1 MNLFLDPR
9 FTEPTVRVHT
19 DGEVWRLIH
28 FGIPTEM
35 QRLQDRS
42 QSHAALTDKQM
53 QECAAGAVTFRT
65 TEWIMGHLV
74 HRVQAY
80 ANFVRSQWPQPL
92 QSKHIDAAGMV
103 TDTKRVVMLLCTQHP
118 APAVLLSHDQA
129 VLCTGIQDASRA
141 HNSALEVC
149 SGWAMPLGLQVEPV
163 LIGPVPLSTLGA
175 AVLVFAAPIPSS
187 DDPLPVS
194 LTVDT
199 VHTAVWT
206 HVDALAGLLR
216 SVTEVTFAKLA
227 SFMGPSRSM
236 SVLFSPEVKV
246 GATSAAS
253 VAVSASAPENAL
265 ISFEYVV
272 SRAARSTK
280 HLRAAMMSSDAARVI
295 QAQVD
300 GMDLLCPA
308 AFDVK
313 AVMSSFA
320 DRMQRQGPHLCL
332 GVTECLIKSIRVEWR
347 AAQEIRQGHF
357 RTAPTPVYYLQVILR
372 QVQVVPGL
380 P

>member
-1 MNLFLDPR
+1 MFLDPR

-42 QSHAALTDKQM
+42 QRHAALTDKQM

-65 TEWIMGHLV
+65 TEWIMQHLV
-74 HRVQAY
+74 HRAQAY

-129 VLCTGIQDASRA
+129 VLCTDIQDASRA

-149 SGWAMPLGLQVEPV
+149 LGWATALGLQVEPV
-163 LIGPVPLSTLGA
+163 LIGPVTLSTLGA

-216 SVTEVTFAKLA
+216 SVTEVVFAKLA

-253 VAVSASAPENAL
+253 VAVSASAQ
-265 ISFEYVV
+265 S
-272 SRAARSTK
+272 
-280 HLRAAMMSSDAARVI
+280 
-295 QAQVD
+295 
-300 GMDLLCPA
+300 
-308 AFDVK
+308 
-313 AVMSSFA
+313 
-320 DRMQRQGPHLCL
+320 
-332 GVTECLIKSIRVEWR
+332 
-347 AAQEIRQGHF
+347 
-357 RTAPTPVYYLQVILR
+357 
-372 QVQVVPGL
+372 
-380 P
+380 